1 MHRPGSRVA
10 ARAASLAEPASPSP
24 VASVAKPSRRPG
36 PTYGGCWP
44 SRFRQRW
51 CRGPAVS
58 PLCARRG
65 NPPRSTPHAAV
76 FTALPGGRS
85 TRRGCGP
92 GFPGGSP
99 SRIGAPPWS
108 AEGYGGGPRLPGS
121 CVGCSWRSA
130 PAAWPAGR
138 RGPEDRAPAA
148 RPRMTD
154 AVRGHADR
162 VNADSG
168 IRVVI
173 LTGAGGKAFCAGSDI
188 SELDA
193 YDTAWEFRG
202 RPDYCD
208 AIRSIRKPVIAA
220 VNGYAYGGGLEL
232 AMSADIRLASQTAT
246 FAAPEI
252 KLGWIGGG
260 GVSAFLARSAGPSNA
275 ALMLYTGDPVD
286 AATALSWGLVSRV
299 LEPHELLPAVRELAG
314 RIGQRPPIAAQTA
327 KLNLRAAYS
336 VPLEN
341 AIQYERDL
349 QTICFAT
356 EDAAEGRRAFAQKR
370 TPRFHGR

>member
-1 MHRPGSRVA
+1 MV
-10 ARAASLAEPASPSP
+10 EESPDVLFDIAGP
-24 VASVAKPSRRPG
+24 VATLTLTRPAKLNAVTPG
-36 PTYGGCWP
+36 
-44 SRFRQRW
+44 
-51 CRGPAVS
+51 
-58 PLCARRG
+58 
-65 NPPRSTPHAAV
+65 
-76 FTALPGGRS
+76 
-85 TRRGCGP
+85 
-92 GFPGGSP
+92 
-99 SRIGAPPWS
+99 
-108 AEGYGGGPRLPGS
+108 
-121 CVGCSWRSA
+121 
-130 PAAWPAGR
+130 
-138 RGPEDRAPAA
+138 
-148 RPRMTD
+148 MTD
-154 AVRGHADR
+154 AIRGHADR
-162 VNADSG
+162 INADGG
-168 IRVVI
+168 IRVMV
-173 LTGAGGKAFCAGSDI
+173 LTGAGEKAFCAGSDI
-188 SELDA
+188 SELDT

-220 VNGYAYGGGLEL
+220 VNGYAFGGGLEL
-232 AMSADIRLASQTAT
+232 AMSADIRLASRTAT

-356 EDAAEGRRAFAQKR
+356 EDAVEGRRAFAQKR
-370 TPRFHGR
+370 PPRFHGR